1 VSIKRGNG
9 KGPLAEHELGFG
21 AYLEGLGYSSSAAN
35 KHIHLLR
42 YLSAWLEGEGITL
55 EDLSASKTEAFFLG
69 RRTQGKANL
78 RTTRSL
84 DPLFAFLRQGGH
96 IETPTFVLTDCVDLF
111 IDSFHTYLRAER
123 GLVEGTARFYVH
135 VARLFA
141 SERVT
146 GNEIEWATVCAKD
159 VTRFATRVCRTRGL
173 SSARAV
179 VSALRC
185 LLRFL
190 RLEGLTELAL
200 DQAVLSVAGSSPSL
214 PRGIAALEVRALLEA
229 TDRQSPLGCRD
240 YAILMVLC
248 RLGLRGGEL
257 IGLTLDDI
265 DWRAGE
271 IVVVG
276 KGGRRDR
283 LPLPVD
289 VGSALA
295 DYLQRSRPD
304 VEDRFVFLRHC
315 APIRRIG
322 ETGTIRSVLARA
334 CARAGI
340 AYASPH
346 RLRHT
351 VATEMLRAG
360 VSLRDIGQV
369 LGHRDALAT
378 ATYAKVDLA
387 RLGALARPWPA
398 VAP

>member
-1 VSIKRGNG
+1 
-9 KGPLAEHELGFG
+9 
-21 AYLEGLGYSSSAAN
+21 
-35 KHIHLLR
+35 
-42 YLSAWLEGEGITL
+42 
-55 EDLSASKTEAFFLG
+55 
-69 RRTQGKANL
+69 
-78 RTTRSL
+78 
-84 DPLFAFLRQGGH
+84 
-96 IETPTFVLTDCVDLF
+96 
-111 IDSFHTYLRAER
+111 
-123 GLVEGTARFYVH
+123 
-135 VARLFA
+135 
-141 SERVT
+141 
-146 GNEIEWATVCAKD
+146 
-159 VTRFATRVCRTRGL
+159 
-173 SSARAV
+173 
-179 VSALRC
+179 
-185 LLRFL
+185 
-190 RLEGLTELAL
+190 
-200 DQAVLSVAGSSPSL
+200 
-214 PRGIAALEVRALLEA
+214 
-229 TDRQSPLGCRD
+229 
-240 YAILMVLC
+240 MVLC

-387 RLGALARPWPA
+387 RLGVLARPWPA

>member
-1 VSIKRGNG
+1 MATTRSDGN
-9 KGPLAEHELGFG
+9 GPLAEHEVGFG
-21 AYLEGLGYSSSAAN
+21 AHLVGLGYSTSAAK

-42 YLSAWLEGEGITL
+42 HLSVWLEHERIPL
-55 EDLSASKTEAFFLG
+55 EDLTAARTEAFFFG
-69 RRTQGKANL
+69 RRARGKANL
-78 RTTRSL
+78 RTPRSL
-84 DPLFAFLRQGGH
+84 DPLLAYLSQHGYLKPQP
-96 IETPTFVLTDCVDLF
+96 IVVTDPLDLF
-111 IDSFHTYLRAER
+111 IDGFHRYLRSER
-123 GLVEGTARFYVH
+123 GLVEGTSRFYIH
-135 VARLFA
+135 VAGLLA

-146 GNEIEWATVCAKD
+146 GDGIDWAGLGAKD
-159 VTRFATRVCRTRGL
+159 VTNFATRTCRGRSL

-200 DQAVLSVAGSSPSL
+200 DHAVLSVAGSSSSL
-214 PRGIAALEVRALLEA
+214 PRGISSAEVTALLEA

-240 YAILMVLC
+240 YAILVLLC

-271 IVVVG
+271 IVVAG

-283 LPLPVD
+283 LPLPAD
-289 VGSALA
+289 VGTALA
-295 DYLQRSRPD
+295 DYLKRGRPN
-304 VEDRFVFLRHC
+304 VEDRFVFLRHY
-315 APIRRIG
+315 APIRGIG

-340 AYASPH
+340 AYANPH
-346 RLRHT
+346 RLRHS
-351 VATEMLRAG
+351 VATEMLQAG

-369 LGHRDALAT
+369 LGHQGAVAT
-378 ATYAKVDLA
+378 TTYAKVDLA
-387 RLGALARPWPA
+387 RLGTLARPWPV

>member
-1 VSIKRGNG
+1 MSITHNHREGA
-9 KGPLAEHELGFG
+9 LAEYELGFG
-21 AYLEGLGYSSSAAN
+21 AHLVGLGYSSSAAK

-42 YLSAWLEGEGITL
+42 HLSVWLEREAIPL
-55 EDLSASKTEAFFLG
+55 EELTAAKTEAFFHG
-69 RRTQGKANL
+69 RRAQGKANL
-78 RTTRSL
+78 RTPRSL
-84 DPLFAFLRQGGH
+84 DPMLAYLRQDGYNQPPPV
-96 IETPTFVLTDCVDLF
+96 ILTDPLDLF
-111 IDSFHTYLRAER
+111 IDGFHRYLRTER
-123 GLVEGTARFYVH
+123 GLVEGTAHFYVNI
-135 VARLFA
+135 ARLFA
-141 SERVT
+141 SERVS
-146 GNEIEWATVCAKD
+146 GNGIEWANVGAKD
-159 VTRFATRVCRTRGL
+159 VTNFATRACRGRSL

-200 DQAVLSVAGSSPSL
+200 DHAVLSVAGSSSSL
-214 PRGIAALEVRALLEA
+214 PRGISSAEVTALLGA

-240 YAILMVLC
+240 YAILVLLC
-248 RLGLRGGEL
+248 RLGLRGGEV
-257 IGLTLDDI
+257 IGLTLDDV

-271 IVVVG
+271 IVVTG

-283 LPLPVD
+283 LPVPVD
-289 VGSALA
+289 VGTALA
-295 DYLQRSRPD
+295 DYVHRVRPS
-304 VEDRFVFLRHC
+304 VEDRAVFLRHC
-315 APIRRIG
+315 APIRGIS
-322 ETGTIRSVLARA
+322 ETGAIRSVLARA

-340 AYASPH
+340 AYANPH

-387 RLGALARPWPA
+387 RLGTVARPWPA